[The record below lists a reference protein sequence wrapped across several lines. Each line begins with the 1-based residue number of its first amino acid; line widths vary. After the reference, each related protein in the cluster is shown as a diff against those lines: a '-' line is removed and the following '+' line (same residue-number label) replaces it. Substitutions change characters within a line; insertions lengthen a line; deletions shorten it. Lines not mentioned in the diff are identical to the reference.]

1 MGLIS
6 TGATVEMKVYLTDL
20 GRQALLQQGFSPVSF
35 SVCDED
41 VDYNA
46 NLYIM
51 QETVDITGDYTDNV
65 FSISKNITIKNQ
77 IIRN

>member
-6 TGATVEMKVYLTDL
+6 TGTTVEMKVYLTAL
-20 GRQALLQQGFSPVSF
+20 GRQALLEQGFAPVSF
-35 SVCDED
+35 SISDED

-46 NLYIM
+46 NLYLT
-51 QETVDITGDYTDNV
+51 QEAVDITGDYTDNV
-65 FSISKNITIKNQ
+65 FSISENIKINNQ